1 MWKARNQM
9 GNRTFMIAVGVA
21 CAMGG
26 LQAYDAV
33 LNQKDSS
40 TTGLSCFTNAA
51 SWTPAGLPEAGKT
64 YYSEMAM
71 MSPLGTTAFD
81 ENGIGTFPGAL
92 YLKKSAQDPLVTI
105 YANGYTWFKGGLHL
119 LNTAYLRMSGQETHI
134 KGDIYCDEY
143 PNYMSIGHFSA
154 DADSYWEGVNLK
166 GAQRLCIVAEGLSG
180 STKTIHWDGSADDFT
195 AETVLLIDTMNGR
208 LILDFTRPMHFPTVK
223 SFTLRDGVV
232 LRPRNAEQPST
243 FRHLKLERTKA
254 TGFASDLDPVDG
266 ATLAVDG
273 TLELGANAGFSALYH
288 VPTNGTVTARTLK
301 ITAGVTLVSTY
312 NGATDSTRHPFEV
325 SNALTLPTGK
335 VPVRV
340 DYAAGMKTGPGEVQI
355 LKVPTSV
362 QTISVDNFEV
372 VPGVVA
378 DIRADF
384 MIPTVTNMVVKVED
398 GMQTLCLYPRD
409 IVRMVAAEK
418 SKHVG
423 SVASCWSDGQVP
435 HAGTDYLIDYSDTRV
450 DGTFPAGAAVCVDKV
465 IVSARIESDDL
476 RVAPVQFQSYDGLIW
491 KGRARLVQADSFME
505 ILVYSKAY
513 AAFPLSVELS
523 GPGSLYLQYRGAK
536 NDTLWGGNVYLTG
549 LNTNWTGKLL
559 LACQGYDNPTAS
571 ALNYKYD
578 DDVHNETL
586 IIEDERNLGGRLPE
600 FAYDALRIRDWNV
613 LAVTNDVTLS
623 DGMNRGIYF
632 DTQARVNVAAQK
644 TLAVN
649 RQVTYNGQV
658 RKEGEGTLAVG
669 VAPKFGVAQNDTP
682 AAGEN
687 RFDVL
692 AGGIQPLSATA
703 FDGLAVAFSNQTAI
717 VLAADATDADLVALG
732 LKNTK
737 CTTPFTWPE
746 TGTVDV
752 KFTLQDPDGWAT
764 FPKTQLGVLTVAD
777 EATARA
783 ALAKLRG
790 MNPQK
795 NLGVKFSVRVN
806 ADGTAT
812 VVATLAQS
820 GCVVIFR

>member
-1 MWKARNQM
+1 MKQKTLRFALGLM
-9 GNRTFMIAVGVA
+9 

-26 LQAYDAV
+26 LSVQAYDAV

-40 TTGLSCFTNAA
+40 ATGLSCFTNAA

-64 YYSEMAM
+64 YYAELAM
-71 MSPLGTTAFD
+71 MSPPGTTAFD
-81 ENGIGTFPGAL
+81 ENGSGTFPGAL
-92 YLKKSAQDPLVTI
+92 YLKKSAKDSQVNI

-119 LNTAYLRMSGQETHI
+119 LNTAYLRMNNQVSHI

-143 PNYMSIGHFSA
+143 PNYMSIGHPSA

-166 GAQRLCIVAEGLSG
+166 GAQRLCIVTEGLSG

-195 AETVLLIDTMNGR
+195 ATTVLLADTSNGR
-208 LILDFTRPMHFPTVK
+208 LILEFAQPMQFPTVT
-223 SFTLRDGVV
+223 SFTLRNGVV
-232 LRPRNAEQPST
+232 LRPRNAEQSST
-243 FRHLKLERTKA
+243 FRHLKLDRTVT
-254 TGFASDLDPVDG
+254 TGFASDLDPVNG
-266 ATLAVDG
+266 ATLAVNG
-273 TLELGANAGFSALYH
+273 TLELAANADFPALYH
-288 VPTNGTVTARTLK
+288 VPTNGTVTAQTLK

-312 NGATDSTRHPFEV
+312 NGAADSTRHPFKV
-325 SNALTLPTGK
+325 SNTLTLPTGK

-340 DYAAGMKTGPGEVQI
+340 DYAAGTTTGPGEVQV

-362 QTISVDNFEV
+362 RTISVDDFEL

-378 DIRADF
+378 DIRSDF

-409 IVRMVAAEK
+409 IVRMVAEEK

-423 SVASCWSDGQVP
+423 SVASCWSDGQVA
-435 HAGTDYLIDYSDTRV
+435 HAGADYLINYSGTRV
-450 DGTFPAGAAVCVDKV
+450 GGKFPLDAAVCIDKM
-465 IVSARIESDDL
+465 IVTSRIESDDL
-476 RVAPVQFQSYDGLIW
+476 RVAPVQFQSYGGLTW
-491 KGRARLVQADSFME
+491 KGHARLVQADSFMNV
-505 ILVYSKAY
+505 LVYSADY
-513 AAFPLSVELS
+513 ADFPLSVELS

-536 NDTLWGGNVYLTG
+536 NDTLLGGNVYLTG

-559 LACQGYDNPTAS
+559 LACQGYANPTAS
-571 ALNYKYD
+571 AADYRYD
-578 DDVHNETL
+578 DGDHNETL
-586 IIEDERNLGGRLPE
+586 VIEDERNLGGRLPE

-623 DGMNRGIYF
+623 AEMNRGIYF
-632 DTQARVNVAAQK
+632 DAQARVNVAAQK

-649 RQVTYNGQV
+649 WPVTYNGQV

-669 VAPKFGVAQNDTP
+669 VTPKFGIAQRDTP
-682 AAGEN
+682 EAGEN
-687 RFDVL
+687 KFDVL
-692 AGGIQPLSATA
+692 AGGVQPLSATA

-717 VLAADATDADLVALG
+717 VLAADATDADLVSLG
-732 LKNTK
+732 MKNT
-737 CTTPFTWPE
+737 TWATPFTWPE

-752 KFTLQDPDGWAT
+752 KFTLQDSDGWAT
-764 FPKTQLGVLTVAD
+764 FPKTQLGVLTVTD

-783 ALAKLRG
+783 ALVKLHG
-790 MNPQK
+790 VNPQK
-795 NLGVKFSVRVN
+795 NLGVKLTVRAN